1 MQRAI
6 IKLKVKEIAQNRL
19 SQSKQIPW
27 RAGMAFGI
35 KATSFARLRL
45 NLGPKA
51 VMSAALLIA
60 VNTALV
66 VGAGYW
72 SLTREFDARAER
84 DIDANLRTLSLAFG
98 ETFPNAKVDIRDGVV
113 ARIEIPKMPEF
124 NDHKIVDRATSY
136 VGGNATLFVYDDAS
150 QQFVRR
156 TTNVKK
162 ENGDRA
168 VGTQLAPDHPGQAML
183 RRGLAYKGPAV
194 LFGRRF
200 YTAYQPVFG
209 EAGKIIGIV
218 YVGIPTAQFDGM
230 LSQALWAM
238 AIAAAI
244 AALLVLGMTMLIVRR
259 VTRPLKA
266 VAGALTILAEGRT
279 DVEIRHAGRH
289 DEIGAIARTIGVFK
303 DNRLERRQ
311 LEAERISAEKLA
323 TEKRKAEL
331 NQFVEDFRTKVGGI
345 IERVLNSS
353 GQFEKDAQKLSTTA
367 HSTAEMSGQSADAS
381 RQASEHVRNAATAS
395 NELSQSIVEISRR
408 VQESNGVAAEA
419 VKQADATDERMAE
432 LSAAGDRIGDVVKLI
447 TSIAEQTNL
456 LALNATIEAAR
467 AGDAGRGF
475 AVVAQ
480 EVKTLAGQTAKA
492 TDEISAH
499 IVNMQRAT
507 GESVD
512 AIKAIGQTIE
522 RISEITTSISSAV
535 EQQGTA
541 TQSIAQGVQA
551 AASGTL
557 DVANNIEQVASKAR
571 ETGTTS
577 GLMLKS
583 AQELSDVST
592 HLKDEFEKF
601 LDSVRAA

>member
-1 MQRAI
+1 MAPG
-6 IKLKVKEIAQNRL
+6 LKGR
-19 SQSKQIPW
+19 
-27 RAGMAFGI
+27 
-35 KATSFARLRL
+35 SFAFWRL

-51 VMSAALLIA
+51 VLSAALLIA

-84 DIDANLRTLSLAFG
+84 DIDINLRTLSLAFG
-98 ETFPNAKVDIRDGVV
+98 EAFPNAKIDIRDGVV
-113 ARIEIPKMPEF
+113 ARIEIPKMPEIS
-124 NDHKIVDRATSY
+124 DHRIVDRATSY
-136 VGGNATLFVYDDAS
+136 VGGNATLFVYDEAS

-183 RRGLAYKGPAV
+183 RRGQAYKGPAI

-209 EAGKIIGIV
+209 EAGKVIGIA
-218 YVGIPTAQFDGM
+218 YVGIPTGQLDGI
-230 LSQALWAM
+230 LSEALRAM
-238 AIAAAI
+238 AVAAAI
-244 AALLVLGMTMLIVRR
+244 AALLVLAITMLIVRR
-259 VTRPLKA
+259 VTKPLKNVTA
-266 VAGALTILAEGRT
+266 ALTVLAEGRT
-279 DVEIRHAGRH
+279 DVEIRHADRH

-303 DNRLERRQ
+303 NNRLERRQ
-311 LEAERISAEKLA
+311 LEAERITAEKLA
-323 TEKRKAEL
+323 VEKRKTEL

-345 IERVLNSS
+345 IERVLSSS

-512 AIKAIGQTIE
+512 AIKAIGHTIE

-557 DVANNIEQVASKAR
+557 DVADNIEQVASKAR

-592 HLKDEFEKF
+592 HLRDEFEKF